1 MIFFGGGVKIAL
13 KRFCVFSE
21 KKNGALSQ
29 KQKQNDCP
37 PNSSLDPNQIFE
49 TSTRIPIET
58 LRDISSSNQE
68 LYTSRFKDKLGLS
81 YPFLSSMRKKR
92 K

>member
-1 MIFFGGGVKIAL
+1 MIFFGGVKIAL

-21 KKNGALSQ
+21 KKNGAPSQ

-58 LRDISSSNQE
+58 LKDISSSKQE
-68 LYTSRFKDKLGLS
+68 WYQSRFKDELG
-81 YPFLSSMRKKR
+81 
-92 K
+92 